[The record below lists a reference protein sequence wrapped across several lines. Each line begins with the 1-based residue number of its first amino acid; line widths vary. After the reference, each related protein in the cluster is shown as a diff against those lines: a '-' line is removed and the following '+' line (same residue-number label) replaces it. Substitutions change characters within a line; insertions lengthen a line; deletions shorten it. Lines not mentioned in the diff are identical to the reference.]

1 MQTPAMQAPARPP
14 TVALIQ
20 ASLLAALVL
29 LLSLSACAPVL

>member
-1 MQTPAMQAPARPP
+1 MRDPDLRPMASLAP
-14 TVALIQ
+14 